1 MLLVKNWAHYLL
13 LCMGYIKRKPNSR
26 VKITVVNLKEMRYNF
41 LCEFNAIVM
50 MEEIPSSMILNWDRT
65 MYLLVKKFI

>member
-1 MLLVKNWAHYLL
+1 MLLIKNWAHYLL
-13 LCMGYIKRKPNSR
+13 LRMGYIKRKPDSR

-41 LCEFNAIVM
+41 LCEIKAIVM

-65 MYLLVKKFI
+65 MFLLVKKFI